1 MSDPLRQILLKTL
14 YPATYRQSFTGYPLL
29 CVERQVDL
37 SKSGWWLQRDQR
49 TSTGTKLVRWQLEKT
64 FIGHVMWVS
73 FYLSFQTMICSAF
86 NLGFQTVW
94 NHGSK
99 QLLKCRTICKTS
111 STTKRHLR
119 HFLIEIASCLNKHVG
134 GQPDHCMAA
143 EIDLEI
149 RFPAGF
155 QHKLIQL
162 SFFCS
167 YVAGSLSR
175 KHTFRQEYLA
185 SATDGCPRNPGLLEI
200 SMSLEAFWISLSLS
214 LPPACLSCLLAQRL
228 GCKADPR
235 PLRCAQP
242 FLLPGYTPRRP
253 QQRHSSTPCRPR
265 SSAGLQGSAEAGV

>member
-1 MSDPLRQILLKTL
+1 MCRTTSRFVQVRLVVT
-14 YPATYRQSFTGYPLL
+14 TGP
-29 CVERQVDL
+29 
-37 SKSGWWLQRDQR
+37 R

-214 LPPACLSCLLAQRL
+214 PSCLLILLACPAFGMQGRPSPPALCSALPIARL
-228 GCKADPR
+228 HPQKTSTEALLH
-235 PLRCAQP
+235 PLP
-242 FLLPGYTPRRP
+242 T
-253 QQRHSSTPCRPR
+253 T
-265 SSAGLQGSAEAGV
+265 V